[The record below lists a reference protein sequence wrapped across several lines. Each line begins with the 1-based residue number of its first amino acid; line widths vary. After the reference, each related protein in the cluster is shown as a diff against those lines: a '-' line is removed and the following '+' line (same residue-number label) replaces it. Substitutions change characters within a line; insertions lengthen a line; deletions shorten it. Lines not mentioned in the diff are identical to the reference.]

1 MKQKVV
7 RKGRNQ
13 PTRRRFLPLFCLF
26 RGTPLSLSLSSRKG
40 TAESREFEGCRPRLA
55 IFRGFNQ
62 LYNCKPSPAD
72 LVCPFIINGKKF
84 TLFPKAK
91 VFANWVALRK
101 SAVLPFSNDYYS
113 DCACANNYFNRAAIT
128 FPAQAAGMRQIEC
141 AFRKAWLSDA
151 PLIILNMAMSQ
162 QTVDK

>member
-26 RGTPLSLSLSSRKG
+26 KGTPLSLSLSSRKG

-101 SAVLPFSNDYYS
+101 SAVLL
-113 DCACANNYFNRAAIT
+113 ARI
-128 FPAQAAGMRQIEC
+128 
-141 AFRKAWLSDA
+141 
-151 PLIILNMAMSQ
+151 IILIAPHSPFLRKPQVCGKSSALSEKRGFRMRH
-162 QTVDK
+162 